1 MKNENIKLQKKLE
14 QANNR
19 VLAIHNEMKSS
30 SLLRRINDLQFD
42 FKQSREENDK
52 LHLEIYAYEKL
63 VQKDDAKYQELLNN
77 HMARLSMSKLRA
89 IVQLYQ
95 CLKEPSLT
103 LDLLHHNIATIPV
116 PSHKF
121 NEEELKSYE
130 VTFMFK
136 INEVYRMIKG
146 LDKATFAKMVG
157 VFPFKIDA
165 APEPEQF
172 GELAE

>member
-1 MKNENIKLQKKLE
+1 LKHENNKLLKKLE

-30 SLLRRINDLQFD
+30 SLLRRINDLQLD

-63 VQKDDAKYQELLNN
+63 VQKDDGKYQELLNN

-116 PSHKF
+116 PSNKF
-121 NEEELKSYE
+121 NDEEL
-130 VTFMFK
+130 
-136 INEVYRMIKG
+136 
-146 LDKATFAKMVG
+146 
-157 VFPFKIDA
+157 
-165 APEPEQF
+165 
-172 GELAE
+172 